1 MLSCIDLIDSAPGQ
15 MIGGRNEK
23 NKDSGVM
30 ISLNR
35 LLFYKNSMR
44 EVRVPTLINH
54 LLLVLQVLG
63 SPKAKPVMQE
73 KILN

>member
-1 MLSCIDLIDSAPGQ
+1 
-15 MIGGRNEK
+15 
-23 NKDSGVM
+23 M

-35 LLFYKNSMR
+35 LLFYKN
-44 EVRVPTLINH
+44 TLINQ

>member
-1 MLSCIDLIDSAPGQ
+1 MLSCVDLIDSAPGK
-15 MIGGRNEK
+15 MTGGRNEK

-35 LLFYKNSMR
+35 LLFYKT
-44 EVRVPTLINH
+44 TLMNQ

>member
-1 MLSCIDLIDSAPGQ
+1 MLSCVDLIDSAPGK
-15 MIGGRNEK
+15 MTAGRNEK

-35 LLFYKNSMR
+35 LLFYKN
-44 EVRVPTLINH
+44 TLINQ

>member
-1 MLSCIDLIDSAPGQ
+1 MLSWVDLIDSAPGK
-15 MIGGRNEK
+15 MTGGRNEK

-35 LLFYKNSMR
+35 LLFCKNSMR
-44 EVRVPTLINH
+44 EVRVPTLTDQ
-54 LLLVLQVLG
+54 LLLVLQILG

>member
-1 MLSCIDLIDSAPGQ
+1 MLSCVDLIDSAPGK
-15 MIGGRNEK
+15 MTGGRNEK

-35 LLFYKNSMR
+35 LLFYKT
-44 EVRVPTLINH
+44 TLINQ